1 MLKAVLLFA
10 ALVVAVAAFVPDLV
24 GRLAPIDP
32 PASAEAAEEA
42 APAAQTA
49 SYGGTVRLKAD
60 RNGHYSTRIEANNQP
75 LDALVDTGATA
86 VVLRYEDARSLG
98 LVFPGDQFDLGIRT
112 ANGEGRAKSVKL
124 RSVTVGTITVRDVDA
139 IVLEQGLLATNLLGM
154 SFLKRLARFEVQ
166 RGQLVLEE

>member
-1 MLKAVLLFA
+1 MLKIVLLFA
-10 ALVVAVAAFVPDLV
+10 AVVIAAAAFAPEFFGRIAASNPPKSEEVAVAV
-24 GRLAPIDP
+24 
-32 PASAEAAEEA
+32 SADH
-42 APAAQTA
+42 
-49 SYGGTVRLKAD
+49 GGTVRLKAD
-60 RNGHYSTRIEANNQP
+60 KNGHYSTKIEANYQP

-98 LVFPGDQFDLGIRT
+98 LIFPGDQFDVKIRT
-112 ANGEGRAKSVKL
+112 ANGEARAKRAKL
-124 RSVTVGTITVRDVDA
+124 RSVTVGTITVRDVEA